1 MGQNQSYN
9 ANQEMGRSQ
18 RTPGKPHSSLYWEK
32 NKYINKLNK
41 KAGDFKNVNRQIGK
55 SEKSSKASD
64 INGALHKY
72 RLQQQLIS
80 QLSIHIKEHVHHL
93 SNRVQTENSVPPKN
107 RTIDWKPMNPTFDG
121 KPVER
126 NTFPDRV
133 QMERH
138 RTLKQI
144 CDKHPEL
151 SNDSRY
157 IRMDYVLSDRDNRL
171 LYAMVPK
178 VIISRRS
185 TNLP

>member
-9 ANQEMGRSQ
+9 ANQEMGKSQ
-18 RTPGKPHSSLYWEK
+18 RTPGKPHSSLYWQK
-32 NKYINKLNK
+32 NKDINKLNI
-41 KAGDFKNVNRQIGK
+41 KAGGFKNANRQIGK
-55 SEKSSKASD
+55 SEKSSKASG
-64 INGALHKY
+64 INDALHKY

-93 SNRVQTENSVPPKN
+93 SNRMQTENSVPLEN
-107 RTIDWKPMNPTFDG
+107 WTLDWKQMNPTLHG
-121 KPVER
+121 KPMER
-126 NTFPDRV
+126 ATFPDRV
-133 QMERH
+133 QMER
-138 RTLKQI
+138 RGVLKQI